1 MSIRKYLEE
10 KPLHEIIN
18 YSAKG
23 DYVKNNVAFTGA
35 PKKHPYDKDKLILIS
50 DPFSSHTMFYEF
62 NISDIIHVDEL
73 PRMVTESGDTLQIV
87 RIWVKKG
94 SLGIRYEPFVVEDTL
109 SGLKG
114 SVFTLNQKKKK
125 N

>member
-1 MSIRKYLEE
+1 MNIRKYLEE
-10 KPLHEIIN
+10 EHFHEITK
-18 YSAKG
+18 YSSHG

-35 PKKHPYDKDKLILIS
+35 PKKHPYDKDKIILIT

-62 NISDIIHVDEL
+62 NITDIVHIDEL
-73 PRMVTESGDTLQIV
+73 PRMVSESGDSLQIV

-109 SGLKG
+109 SVLKD
-114 SVFTLNQKKKK
+114 SAFSLKQKNEKA
-125 N
+125 